1 MFANCQ
7 NKFIHQKCLFQSF
20 ILNGRGPG
28 AEGSFVEAGGGQ
40 RGTAYQN
47 RGNQA
52 YIVCNYLLTFA
63 RNKQMML
70 LS

>member
-1 MFANCQ
+1 M
-7 NKFIHQKCLFQSF
+7 SF
-20 ILNGRGPG
+20 SILHIKWTGRRGPG
-28 AEGSFVEAGGGQ
+28 AEGSFVEAGDQ
-40 RGTAYQN
+40 RGTAYQK
-47 RGNQA
+47 RGDQA